1 LRPVL
6 REFRSFILRGNVVDL
21 AVGVVIGT
29 AFTAVV
35 NALVSGLFTPL
46 IAALIGESD
55 FSSLSFEING
65 SEFLYGTFINALI
78 TFLLVAA
85 VLFFL
90 VVKPVNAVMDRFKP
104 DPPPDAETRDC
115 SECLSAIPVA
125 ARRCAFCTSEQA
137 PSA

>member
-1 LRPVL
+1 VL

>member
-1 LRPVL
+1 VL

-90 VVKPVNAVMDRFKP
+90 VVKPVNAVMHRFKP